1 MPSSAPTSY
10 PSMFANHPTRPP
22 HAQLIRAKNAPIGN
36 ATYLSVQQGGM
47 LRLTIEC
54 MHGRVMLGSTIG
66 LNFVSAPNVSTE
78 TVRLGSFPAP
88 IAPVPFLTQSRFIYQ
103 GADGSSGTSGTD
115 SGSPQQMWW
124 KRVTV
129 EGRLGDI
136 NRALGVVTYWPDLN
150 WNSGL
155 EQIDSAVAGASSVA
169 SSVNGTYGTA
179 RGLGEMEF
187 ITFTAVH
194 VLNTS
199 LATSSSIRV
208 RVRAVND
215 APVLSLPG
223 QIYADGSTAIANLTA
238 NLTFNPH
245 LTVLTGDMLSPIVVD
260 VLSFFTSEDQPV
272 EIVGVSVRDVDCSIQ
287 NYLMVTLTAT
297 HGSVSLN
304 LPVIDILSSFTNSPA
319 TSGLTFLSGT
329 GTGDTTAS
337 FIGSIAAIN
346 NALQVLTFT
355 PALNYF
361 GVDARLNIAV
371 QDLGNTGIG
380 GEKGDSQSVRI
391 MVLPVNTP
399 PTLRLPGDFGGAMYY
414 MLNEG
419 SGVEVNGARFIP
431 PKSPLL
437 NDDGTLRQ
445 DGNYNLWQSGFE
457 PWRFVETSVNMS
469 MGKIVKNAAGYFD
482 WNRREYAD
490 IQVSIAC
497 HVVVAYLAVT

>member
-1 MPSSAPTSY
+1 MPSSSPSSY
-10 PSMFANHPTRPP
+10 PTMFANHPTRPP
-22 HAQLIRAKNAPIGN
+22 HAQFIRAHNAPIGN

-47 LRLTIEC
+47 IRLTIEC
-54 MHGRVMLGSTIG
+54 LHGRVMLGSTIG
-66 LNFVSAPNVSTE
+66 LNFISAPNVSTE
-78 TVRLGSFPAP
+78 TTRQDSFPAP
-88 IAPVPFLTQSRFIYQ
+88 IAPVPFLTESRFVYQ
-103 GADGSSGTSGTD
+103 GADGSSGTSGTS
-115 SGSPQQMWW
+115 SGAPQQMWW

-129 EGRLGDI
+129 EGCLGDI
-136 NRALGVVTYWPDLN
+136 NMALGVVTYWPDLN

-155 EQIDSAVAGASSVA
+155 ELIDSAVAAVSSVT
-169 SSVNGTYGTA
+169 SSANGTYGTA

-187 ITFTAVH
+187 VTFTAVH

-199 LATSSSIRV
+199 LATSNTIRV

-223 QIYADGSTAIANLTA
+223 QIYADGSTAVADLIA

-260 VLSFFTSEDQPV
+260 VVSVFTSEDQPV
-272 EIVGVSVRDVDCSIQ
+272 EIVGVSVRDVDCSTQ

-304 LPVIDILSSFTNSPA
+304 LPVVDILSSFTNSPA
-319 TSGLTFLSGT
+319 TTGLTFLSGT
-329 GTGDTTAS
+329 GAGDTISS
-337 FIGSIAAIN
+337 FIGSIATIN

-355 PALNYF
+355 PALHYF

-380 GEKGDSQSVRI
+380 GEQMDTQTVRI

-399 PTLRLPGDFGGAMYY
+399 PTVLVPGDFGGALYY

-419 SGVEVNGARFIP
+419 TGVDVNGARFIP

-437 NDDGTLRQ
+437 NADGTLSQ
-445 DGNYNLWQSGFE
+445 DGSNNLWQSGFE
-457 PWRFVETSVNMS
+457 PWRFVETLPVNMS
-469 MGKIVKNAAGYFD
+469 NSVVVKNAAGYFD

-490 IQVSIAC
+490 IQVIISSQQSQSY
-497 HVVVAYLAVT
+497 VSP